1 MRKRLDIAAFT
12 RNDSYSPGISSQFI
26 IFCPLSSG
34 FWWGQGLQKR
44 MKIKSG
50 ILQNIIIKEP
60 FPLLFSN
67 KKIGTVWLDFGD
79 PKIRSQHQLLD
90 ACRCRSLKTKQ
101 THFIIACFCRIQ
113 VVPSQTVQQSL
124 PSIIFSPSKIS
135 SLGQWPV
142 LVSLIIDPDTNP
154 WTLIVI
160 LDVQFLILEGRR
172 PVLNTQA

>member
-124 PSIIFSPSKIS
+124 FLKYFHHLKYPALANDQS
-135 SLGQWPV
+135 WWV
-142 LVSLIIDPDTNP
+142 WSLI
-154 WTLIVI
+154 
-160 LDVQFLILEGRR
+160 LILILG
-172 PVLNTQA
+172 PW